1 MAGGRCGVLIED
13 GFPGQRLRVLSA
25 RRVKRALAQPG
36 IAHLV
41 VTDAGYFP
49 TAQAHGKVRATGIPQ
64 CVVLVCVLGGGRVSI
79 EGVHHDVT
87 RGQVVVLPPN
97 VPHSYEADETE
108 PWTLWWV
115 HLQGRDLEEFLRET
129 GMTAARPVRQLRDV
143 YRPVALIEEIVAAME
158 RGDTDG
164 SLLAASGAAWHLMA
178 QLCSEQVAGDAA
190 LPVVDAARDY
200 IIANPAEPITIHGL
214 AAMARMS
221 PSHFASQ
228 FRQRVGT
235 SPIRFQ
241 TQVRMGRAR
250 ELLDTTS
257 HSVESIAREVGYSDP
272 FYFSR
277 VFRQFHDVAPT
288 VYRAQRKE

>member
-1 MAGGRCGVLIED
+1 MLIED
-13 GFPGQRLRVLSA
+13 GFPGQRLRVLPG
-25 RRVKRALAQPG
+25 RRIAQALTQPG

-49 TAQAHGKVRATGIPQ
+49 TAQAHGKDRPAGIAQ
-64 CVVLVCVLGGGRVSI
+64 CVVLVCVLGAGRVRVGGTTH
-79 EGVHHDVT
+79 EVR

-97 VPHSYEADETE
+97 VPHAYEADTGD

-115 HLQGRDLEEFLRET
+115 HVLGRDLEEFLRSS
-129 GMTAARPVRQLRDV
+129 GMTAAQPVRQLGDV
-143 YRPVALIEEIVAAME
+143 YRPVSLIEEIVGAME
-158 RGDTDG
+158 RGDTDA

-178 QLCSEQVAGDAA
+178 QLCAEQVAGAAA
-190 LPVVDAARDY
+190 LPVIDAARDY
-200 IIANPAEPITIHGL
+200 IVANLAEPLTVASL

-221 PSHFASQ
+221 PSHFAAQ

-250 ELLDTTS
+250 ELLDTTTRN
-257 HSVESIAREVGYSDP
+257 VDSIAAEVGYDDP

-277 VFRQFHDVAPT
+277 LFRSIHDVAPS
-288 VYRAQRKE
+288 VYRSSRHG

>member
-1 MAGGRCGVLIED
+1 MLIED
-13 GFPGQRLRVLSA
+13 GFPGQRLRVLPG
-25 RRVKRALAQPG
+25 RRVRQALTQPG

-49 TAQAHGKVRATGIPQ
+49 TAQAHGKDRPTGTSQ
-64 CVVLVCVLGGGRVSI
+64 CVVLVCVLGSGTVRVGGVRHEVR
-79 EGVHHDVT
+79 

-97 VPHSYEADETE
+97 VAHSYAADTE
-108 PWTLWWV
+108 DPWTLWWV
-115 HLQGRDLEEFLRET
+115 HLTGRDLEEFLHSS
-129 GMTAARPVRQLRDV
+129 GMTAAQPVRHLRDV
-143 YRPVALIEEIVAAME
+143 YRPVSLIEEIVAAME
-158 RGDTDG
+158 RGDTDA

-178 QLCSEQVAGDAA
+178 QLCAEQVAGASA

-200 IIANPAEPITIHGL
+200 IVANPAEQISVAGL

-221 PSHFASQ
+221 PSHFAAQ

-235 SPIRFQ
+235 SPLRFQ

-250 ELLDTTS
+250 ELLDTTTS
-257 HSVESIAREVGYSDP
+257 SIEAIARAVGYDDP

-277 VFRQFHDVAPT
+277 VFKTVHDVAPT
-288 VYRAQRKE
+288 VYRSTPRD

>member
-1 MAGGRCGVLIED
+1 MLIED
-13 GFPGQRLRVLSA
+13 GFPGQRLRVLPA
-25 RRVKRALAQPG
+25 RRVAQALTQPG

-49 TAQAHGKVRATGIPQ
+49 TAQAHGKDRAAGTAQ
-64 CVVLVCVLGGGRVSI
+64 CVVLVCVLGAGRVRV
-79 EGVHHDVT
+79 GGTVHEVR

-97 VPHSYEADETE
+97 VPHAYEADRTD

-115 HLQGRDLEEFLRET
+115 HVLGRDLEEFLRQS
-129 GMTAARPVRQLRDV
+129 GMTAAQPVRQLRDV
-143 YRPVALIEEIVAAME
+143 YRPVSLIEEIVGAME
-158 RGDTDG
+158 RGDTDA

-178 QLCSEQVAGDAA
+178 QLCAEQVAGATA
-190 LPVVDAARDY
+190 LPVIDAARDY
-200 IIANPAEPITIHGL
+200 IVANLAEPVTVGSL

-221 PSHFASQ
+221 PSHFAAQ

-235 SPIRFQ
+235 SPIKFQ

-250 ELLDTTS
+250 ELLDTTAR
-257 HSVESIAREVGYSDP
+257 SVESVAAEVGYEDP

-277 VFRQFHDVAPT
+277 VFRAVHDVSPT
-288 VYRAQRKE
+288 AYRSTRQGS